1 MKLLEYKDYQII
13 VSPEI
18 LLVKPIR
25 KLYNQDR
32 TKTKEQFM
40 QQMSYMYFMVDPR
53 STYAYI
59 TDEDARANAIITQE
73 GLPKDFSPSPSLV
86 EAMKIYGEHTI
97 TSSSRLLTSVRVAI
111 DALVDEMNESK
122 RILDERTDKGARVT
136 KTNDLIT
143 SINNVMKMIPQLQD
157 LERKVA
163 AEINE
168 KDARAKGAENKMFE
182 DGDL

>member
-1 MKLLEYKDYQII
+1 MKLLEYKDYQI
-13 VSPEI
+13 VPTPEI

-32 TKTKEQFM
+32 TATKEKFF
-40 QQMSYMYFMVDPR
+40 QQMSYLYFMVDPR

-59 TDEDARANAIITQE
+59 TDEEARENAILEQE
-73 GLPKDFSPSPSLV
+73 GLPKDFKPSKDLI
-86 EAMKIYGEHTI
+86 EAMKIYAEHTV
-97 TSSSRLLTSVRVAI
+97 TSSSRLLASTRVAI
-111 DALVDEMNESK
+111 DALIDEMNHS
-122 RILDERTDKGARVT
+122 RSLLSERTDKGARVT
-136 KTNDLIT
+136 KTNDLIQ

-168 KDARAKGAENKMFE
+168 KETRAKGAENKMFE
-182 DGDL
+182 DGMF

>member
-1 MKLLEYKDYQII
+1 MKLLEYKDYEII
-13 VSPEI
+13 VSPEA

-40 QQMSYMYFMVDPR
+40 QQMSYLFFMVDPR

-59 TDEDARANAIITQE
+59 TDEDERSKAILKQE
-73 GLPKDFSPSPSLV
+73 GLPEDFHPSPSLV
-86 EAMKIYGEHTI
+86 EAMRAYGEHTI
-97 TSSSRLLTSVRVAI
+97 TSSSRLLTSIRVAI
-111 DALVDEMNESK
+111 DALVDEMNDSK
-122 RILDERTDKGARVT
+122 DILNERTDKGARVT
-136 KTNDLIT
+136 KTNDLIQ

-157 LERKVA
+157 LEKKVA
-163 AEINE
+163 AEITE
-168 KDARAKGAENKMFE
+168 KDTRAKGAENKMFE

>member
-18 LLVKPIR
+18 LLVRPIR

-40 QQMSYMYFMVDPR
+40 QQMSYMFFMVDPR
-53 STYAYI
+53 STYTYI
-59 TDEDARANAIITQE
+59 IDEDERAKAIIKQE
-73 GLPKDFSPSPSLV
+73 GLPENFTPSSTLV
-86 EAMKIYGEHTI
+86 EAMKVYGEHTV

-111 DALVDEMNESK
+111 DALVDEMEHSK
-122 RILDERTDKGARVT
+122 DLLEERTDKGARVT

>member
-1 MKLLEYKDYQII
+1 MKLLEYKDYQIT
-13 VSPEI
+13 VAPEI
-18 LLVKPIR
+18 LLIKPIR

-32 TKTKEQFM
+32 TKTKEYFM

-59 TDEDARANAIITQE
+59 TDEEERAKAIIKQE
-73 GLPKDFSPSPSLV
+73 GLPEDFKPSPSLV
-86 EAMKIYGEHTI
+86 EAIKIYGEHTV
-97 TSSSRLLTSVRVAI
+97 TSSSRLLTSIRVAI
-111 DALVDEMNESK
+111 DALVDEMEES
-122 RILDERTDKGARVT
+122 RDILRERTDKGARVT
-136 KTNDLIT
+136 KTNDLIQ

-163 AEINE
+163 AESNE
-168 KDARAKGAENKMFE
+168 KDTRAKGAENKMFE

>member
-1 MKLLEYKDYQII
+1 MKLLEYKDYQIV
-13 VSPEI
+13 VSPEA
-18 LLVKPIR
+18 LLVRPIR

-40 QQMSYMYFMVDPR
+40 QQMSYLFFMVDPR
-53 STYAYI
+53 STYAYM
-59 TDEDARANAIITQE
+59 TDEDERAKAIIKQE
-73 GLPKDFSPSPSLV
+73 GLPEDFRPSTLLV
-86 EAMKIYGEHTI
+86 EAMTAYGEHTV
-97 TSSSRLLTSVRVAI
+97 TSSSKLLMSVRVAI
-111 DALVDEMNESK
+111 DALVEEMNNSK
-122 RILDERTDKGARVT
+122 DLLEERTDKGARVT

-168 KDARAKGAENKMFE
+168 KDTRAKGAENKMFE

>member
-18 LLVKPIR
+18 LLVRPIR

-40 QQMSYMYFMVDPR
+40 QQMSYMFFMVDPR

-59 TDEDARANAIITQE
+59 TDEDERSKAIITQE
-73 GLPKDFSPSPSLV
+73 GLPKDFNPSSLLV
-86 EAMKIYGEHTI
+86 EAMRIYGEHTI
-97 TSSSRLLTSVRVAI
+97 TSSSRLLTSIRVAI
-111 DALVDEMNESK
+111 DALVEEMNDAKE
-122 RILDERTDKGARVT
+122 ILKERTDKGARVT

>member
-1 MKLLEYKDYQII
+1 MKLLEYKDYEII
-13 VSPEI
+13 VSPEA

-40 QQMSYMYFMVDPR
+40 QQMSYLFFMVDPR

-59 TDEDARANAIITQE
+59 TDEDERSKAILKQE
-73 GLPKDFSPSPSLV
+73 GLPEDFHPSPSLV
-86 EAMKIYGEHTI
+86 EAMRAYGEHTI
-97 TSSSRLLTSVRVAI
+97 TSSSRLLTSIRVAI
-111 DALVDEMNESK
+111 DALVDEMNDSK
-122 RILDERTDKGARVT
+122 DILNERTDKGARVT
-136 KTNDLIT
+136 KANDLIQ

-157 LERKVA
+157 LEKKVA
-163 AEINE
+163 AEITE
-168 KDARAKGAENKMFE
+168 KDTRAKGAENKMFE